1 MAEPLAALAFAL
13 GFAGWWPCAR
23 WMSRSLAERL
33 TRDDERRKSLQ
44 EMADALEPIEAGID
58 SMPQPE
64 DQPDVSDSGTWI
76 ATSGMLHTFERDWKG
91 HWLESTRSEPALV
104 ALFEDVAHQ
113 HHDVIDVFAD
123 HGVEPTVRA
132 LGPLKDSVEDLRRT
146 ARVKASVAS
155 DHAVGHPATTG

>member
-1 MAEPLAALAFAL
+1 M
-13 GFAGWWPCAR
+13 R
-23 WMSRSLAERL
+23 RSLAERL

-58 SMPQPE
+58 SMPQAE
-64 DQPDVSDSGTWI
+64 DQPSVSDSGTWI
-76 ATSGMLHTFERDWKG
+76 ATSGMLHTFERHWKG
-91 HWLESTRSEPALV
+91 HWHESARSEPAVV

-113 HHDVIDVFAD
+113 HHDVIGVFAD

-155 DHAVGHPATTG
+155 DQAVGHPATTG